1 MNNKKILNK
10 KRERENFE
18 DKQNDITEN
27 QNFKNFNEDCNFN
40 IEFKSNPKNIHF
52 FKNLINEKPAKNM
65 SYYNSFIVF
74 NSIHNILYLIYSD
87 INNCAM
93 ISYNINDNK
102 KMNSIKN
109 AHHYYITEFR
119 HHQDNSNKRDLIIS
133 LSAWICDIRVWD
145 VNNFDCL
152 FNIEEPDE
160 IDNKPNDTFLYSSCF
175 LCENSNIYI
184 VFGKQNIVYDEN
196 ERPIKVFNLSGKLIK
211 DMNESGEGTNYI
223 DNYYDEKSSKHF
235 IISKYKMNDD
245 DYIKSFDFKENKL
258 FHKYRE
264 NNNNYDDNSD
274 FENSDYTDDIII
286 NDKGKIVE
294 LFDFSYD
301 NYIRIWNFHSGEL
314 LRKININIHS
324 NIYSFFLWNK
334 KYLIMGCN
342 DCTIKILDIEKE
354 TIIKELLVHLDVVKT
369 IRKLIHPKYGECLLT
384 QGKTEENIKLWITN

>member
-1 MNNKKILNK
+1 
-10 KRERENFE
+10 
-18 DKQNDITEN
+18 
-27 QNFKNFNEDCNFN
+27 
-40 IEFKSNPKNIHF
+40 
-52 FKNLINEKPAKNM
+52 
-65 SYYNSFIVF
+65 
-74 NSIHNILYLIYSD
+74 
-87 INNCAM
+87 
-93 ISYNINDNK
+93 
-102 KMNSIKN
+102 
-109 AHHYYITEFR
+109 
-119 HHQDNSNKRDLIIS
+119 
-133 LSAWICDIRVWD
+133 
-145 VNNFDCL
+145 
-152 FNIEEPDE
+152 
-160 IDNKPNDTFLYSSCF
+160 LYSSCF

-314 LRKININIHS
+314 LTKININIYS
-324 NIYSFFLWNK
+324 DIYSFFLWNK

-342 DCTIKILDIEKE
+342 DCSIEILDIEKE
-354 TIIKELLVHLDVVKT
+354 TIIRELAGHLDVVKT

-384 QGKTEENIKLWITN
+384 QGKKEENIKLWITINLNIK